1 MVCPKC
7 KSENV
12 TTQIVSE
19 QVIKEHHNGM
29 FYYLFVA
36 WWFWLI
42 KLIVFCFSWPFRIFG
57 HTTKYSM
64 TEHKTMCVCQNCGKT
79 WQI

>member
-19 QVIKEHHNGM
+19 QVIRKHHKG
-29 FYYLFVA
+29 L
-36 WWFWLI
+36 LL
-42 KLIVFCFSWPFRIFG
+42 KLISPFIAIFKFMFLFATWPFRIFG
-57 HTTKYSM
+57 HTTKHTL